1 MPTFNQLIRHGRE
14 EKRRT
19 DRTRASDQCPQKKG
33 VGPRLSTRT
42 PKKPNSAPRKIAILV
57 FLLFIVFAV
66 TYLVCILLGLD
77 WTIFVVKVQS
87 MLLVRSF
94 RLLFIRLIGEA
105 VGPGTLILLL
115 CILSSLGGYTYYNM
129 EDPARGEG
137 GSGAGSSQRPVL
149 DLNLPPGGRDELSD
163 LVAKLDQVE
172 REIRHLSESRI
183 ESPEEGEA
191 RQFSLSGLKTLGGF
205 DPGFAQAA
213 NLPLHLIELRDKVG
227 ELVSGARGKVE
238 IDMPPALRGT
248 GAASTLPSC
257 WIFHVVIGIASQ
269 ARKNTKK
276 KN

>member
-42 PKKPNSAPRKIAILV
+42 PKKPNSAPL
-57 FLLFIVFAV
+57 
-66 TYLVCILLGLD
+66 
-77 WTIFVVKVQS
+77 KVQS

-94 RLLFIRLIGEA
+94 RLLFLRLIGEA

-115 CILSSLGGYTYYNM
+115 CILSSLGGYAYENM

-191 RQFSLSGLKTLGGF
+191 RQFSLSGLHTVL
-205 DPGFAQAA
+205 DEVE
-213 NLPLHLIELRDKVG
+213 NLLEQSRQLDGSRDQERARQRAELREPFRLYEEAEALLD
-227 ELVSGARGKVE
+227 ARRQ
-238 IDMPPALRGT
+238 ALAEASLSLQLQLWAQDQFLQEGQEGRG
-248 GAASTLPSC
+248 GSRPL
-257 WIFHVVIGIASQ
+257 
-269 ARKNTKK
+269 
-276 KN
+276 